1 MYSEKISMFSDRDGG
16 WVRKFQSEPR
26 EETSVGWKTLENRT
40 HIDRYH
46 IHIYIYMIVFMKYHK
61 EWEKKHIRRQWAG
74 WFWKSEPTSPNII
87 WPIW

>member
-46 IHIYIYMIVFMKYHK
+46 IHIIYIYDIVFMKYHK
-61 EWEKKHIRRQWAG
+61 EWEKDILDVSGLDGSGNQ
-74 WFWKSEPTSPNII
+74 SPH
-87 WPIW
+87 PQT